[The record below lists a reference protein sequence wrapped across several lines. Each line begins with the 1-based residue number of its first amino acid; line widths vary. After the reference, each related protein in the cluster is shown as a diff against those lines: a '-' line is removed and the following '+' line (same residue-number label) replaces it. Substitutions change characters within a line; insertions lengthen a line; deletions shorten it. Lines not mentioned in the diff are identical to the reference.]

1 MSVRAVVHNS
11 TATSATTW
19 DDDNQMPALRNPG
32 AIVSHG
38 LPFLVYGTAWK
49 KGLTSKY
56 VAQALKAGFRF
67 VDTACQ
73 PKHYNEAGVGE
84 GWTTAAKDMGLARQN
99 FFLQTK
105 FTPDKGQDP
114 EKIPYNRSAPLEDQV
129 RASLAMSL
137 KNLQTEYVDSL
148 VMHSPLPSV
157 DATMRVWRTMES
169 FVDDGKARVLG
180 ISNCYDYK
188 MFVGLYE
195 SARIKPKV
203 LQNRFYAKIGF
214 DTELRAYC
222 KANGIWYQSFWTLT
236 ANRKA
241 LGAAEV
247 RKMAER
253 RGLTPQTLMY
263 AFLMQL
269 GHTPL
274 SGTTSPAHM
283 QEDVAVMERM
293 QRGDRFFQDE
303 QELRSF
309 ASLLGMPGL

>member
-1 MSVRAVVHNS
+1 MHNSSSVRH
-11 TATSATTW
+11 
-19 DDDNQMPALRNPG
+19 DDNNEEAPALRNPE
-32 AIVSHG
+32 AIVSQG

-49 KGLTSKY
+49 KDLTSTY
-56 VAQALKAGFRF
+56 VAQALRAGFRF

-84 GWTTAAKDMGLARQN
+84 GWTAAARDLGLDRRM

-114 EKIPYNRSAPLEDQV
+114 DKIPYNRSAPIEDQV
-129 RASLAMSL
+129 QQSLAMSL
-137 KNLQTEYVDSL
+137 GNLRTEYVDSL
-148 VMHSPLPSV
+148 VMHSPLPSME
-157 DATMRVWRTMES
+157 DTMRVWRTMET
-169 FVDDGKARVLG
+169 FVDDGTVKGLG

-188 MFVGLYE
+188 MFVRLYD
-195 SARIKPKV
+195 SARVKPRV
-203 LQNRFYAKIGF
+203 LQNRFYDKSGF
-214 DTELRAYC
+214 DTELRAFC

-241 LGAAEV
+241 LASAKV
-247 RKMAER
+247 RALADQKH
-253 RGLTPQTLMY
+253 LTPQTLMY

-274 SGTTSPAHM
+274 SGTTSLEHM
-283 QEDVAVMERM
+283 NEDVAVMERL
-293 QRGDRFFQDE
+293 QRGDLVFDDE
-303 QELRSF
+303 KELKYF